1 MTVKADVSGHESVRA
16 ALNGVDVGVVQI
28 TPEGTIC
35 FTNSALQ
42 ENFPDLRAL
51 AQGATA
57 DSFWENLRTREST
70 QQGEGA
76 DHLFGVVTD
85 GAVITANRRSLEDGG
100 QIITITAAQQTDGQ
114 IEFLASQ
121 AELLFNAL
129 HDHLTGFANRPLFL
143 DHLRKAID
151 AQAADA
157 GKQFAVI
164 HLDIDR
170 FRMINESLGHVKGD
184 DLINAVGQRLNDC
197 LNQNDVLARFGGDE
211 FTLLLSHT
219 TGIDTTRALVDRLL
233 ASLTTPFNLQDR
245 EIFISASAGIAQFSE
260 ASDMRPEDL
269 IRDAELAM
277 YEAKKSNNGSVQ
289 VFDLKMRRTRVS
301 PLDLETDLRRAL
313 ERDQMR
319 LHYQPIISLETR
331 RLCGFE
337 ALLRW
342 DRGER
347 GLMSPIDFVPVAEEI
362 GLISELGNWVL
373 LTACEQMRK
382 WHSQQGSASE
392 LELSVN
398 LSSRQFN
405 QADLVDQIM
414 TALGS
419 LDPAK
424 LKLEITESALM
435 DRADRTTA
443 MLKALKYNNIRVCID
458 DFGTGYSSLS
468 YLHTFPIDTL
478 KIDKSFIKDMTRNRQ
493 DLEIIRTITL
503 LARNL
508 RLDVT
513 AEGVET
519 PEQLSQL
526 QALGCHSAQG
536 FMFAPPLTVDDAAA
550 LINADLEW

>member
-1 MTVKADVSGHESVRA
+1 MTVKADVSEHESVRA

-28 TPEGTIC
+28 TPDGTIC

-42 ENFPDLRAL
+42 ENFPELQAL
-51 AQGATA
+51 AEGVTA
-57 DSFWENLRTREST
+57 ESFWESLRTREST
-70 QQGEGA
+70 QQGKGA

-100 QIITITAAQQTDGQ
+100 QIITITPAQQTDGQ
-114 IEFLASQ
+114 AEFLASQ

-197 LNQNDVLARFGGDE
+197 LDQNDVLARFGGDE

-219 TGIDTTRALVDRLL
+219 TGIDNTRALVDRLL

-260 ASDMRPEDL
+260 ASNMRPEDL

-362 GLISELGNWVL
+362 GLIGELGNWVL
-373 LTACEQMRK
+373 LTACAQMRE

-443 MLKALKYNNIRVCID
+443 MLKTLKYNNIRVCID

-536 FMFAPPLTVDDAAA
+536 FMFAPPLAVDDAAA

>member
-1 MTVKADVSGHESVRA
+1 MIVKADVSEYESVRA

-42 ENFPDLRAL
+42 ENFPELQAL
-51 AQGATA
+51 AEGATA
-57 DSFWENLRTREST
+57 ESFWESLRTREST

-85 GAVITANRRSLEDGG
+85 NAVITANRRSLEDGG
-100 QIITITAAQQTDGQ
+100 QIITITAAQQTNGQ
-114 IEFLASQ
+114 TEFLASQ

-197 LNQNDVLARFGGDE
+197 LDQDDVLARFGGDE
-211 FTLLLSHT
+211 FTLLLSQT

-362 GLISELGNWVL
+362 GLIGELGNWVL
-373 LTACEQMRK
+373 LTACEQMRE

-443 MLKALKYNNIRVCID
+443 MLKTLKYNNIRVCID

>member
-1 MTVKADVSGHESVRA
+1 MQDQVRA
-16 ALNGVDVGVVQI
+16 ALNGVHVGVIQM
-28 TPEGTIC
+28 TPDGRVS

-42 ENFPDLRAL
+42 EYFPDINAL
-51 AQGATA
+51 CQDRSIA
-57 DSFWENLRTREST
+57 DLWAALQSISAEKTGLS
-70 QQGEGA
+70 
-76 DHLFGVVTD
+76 
-85 GAVITANRRSLEDGG
+85 ANRRLLDDGG
-100 QIITITAAQQTDGQ
+100 QIITISAVPVEGLSEAFSSSQT
-114 IEFLASQ
+114 
-121 AELLFNAL
+121 ELVFNAL
-129 HDHLTGFANRPLFL
+129 HDHLTGFANRTLFL
-143 DHLRKAID
+143 DHVRNSID
-151 AQAADA
+151 AKTVDNST
-157 GKQFAVI
+157 QFAVV

-184 DLINAVGQRLNDC
+184 DLIIAVGQRLKENLRPNDI
-197 LNQNDVLARFGGDE
+197 LARFGGDE
-211 FTLLLSHT
+211 FSILLSNT
-219 TGIDTTRALVDRLL
+219 TSSETSQVIVETLL
-233 ASLTTPFNLQDR
+233 ASLTIPFRLQDR
-245 EIFISASAGIAQFSE
+245 EIFISASAGIAQPGNV
-260 ASDMRPEDL
+260 AHLQPEDL

-277 YEAKKSNNGSVQ
+277 YAAKKSNNGSAQ
-289 VFDLKMRRTRVS
+289 VFNPKMRRTRAS

-313 ERDQMR
+313 NRDEMR

-362 GLISELGNWVL
+362 GLIGELGNWVL
-373 LTACEQMRK
+373 DTACAQMRD
-382 WHSQQGSASE
+382 WHSQQASSE

-398 LSSRQFN
+398 LSSRQFS
-405 QADLVDQIM
+405 QSDLVEQIM
-414 TALGS
+414 TALGT

-443 MLKALKYNNIRVCID
+443 MLRHLKYNNIRVCID

-536 FMFAPPLTVDDAAA
+536 FMFAPPLPVDDAAA